1 MTKPTQ
7 SISYNNDQLFLP
19 GRLSDPDNV
28 LKTDPRADPRMVTAL
43 APFELDIAPPPAP
56 VTADSSLQ
64 EKLDYMAEAEVGF
77 EGLFSAL
84 YTDLPPNKDVER
96 RTEVIK
102 GVDDNDISLYIH
114 KPKNVSGS
122 LPCVYHTH
130 GGGMVIL
137 EAAGPAFKRWRDE
150 LSALGMVV
158 VGVEFRN
165 GAGKHGNHPFPA
177 GLNDC
182 MSGLQWTFDNKAALG
197 ISKIIVSG
205 ESGGGNLSL
214 AVTLKAKKEG
224 KIDQIDGTYALC
236 PYISN
241 AWAEKIKE
249 LPSLYENDDL
259 FLNCSNL
266 GVLASVYDPEHTND
280 NNPLCWPYFAKSE
293 DLQGLPPHVISVNQ
307 LDPLRDE
314 GLKYYQMLLAAGV
327 SAYSRTVNGTG
338 HAGDMIFR
346 KALPEV
352 YAATIRDIK
361 GFADS
366 L

>member
-7 SISYNNDQLFLP
+7 SISYNNDQPFLP

-43 APFELDIAPPPAP
+43 APFELDMAPAPAP

-114 KPKNVSGS
+114 KPKNVSGP

-137 EAAGPAFKRWRDE
+137 EAAGPVYKRWRDE

-165 GAGKHGNHPFPA
+165 GAGKLGNHPFPA

-241 AWAEKIKE
+241 AWAEKFKE

-259 FLNCSNL
+259 FLNCSTL

-293 DLQGLPPHVISVNQ
+293 DLQGQPPHVISVNQ

-327 SAYSRTVNGTG
+327 SAYSRTVNGTC

>member
-1 MTKPTQ
+1 MTTSIQ
-7 SISYNNDQLFLP
+7 SSSNNKEQPILP
-19 GRLSDPDNV
+19 GRLADPNNI
-28 LKTDPRADPRMVTAL
+28 LKTDPRADPRMVAAL
-43 APFELDIAPPPAP
+43 APFGLDIAPAPAP

-64 EKLDYMAEAEVGF
+64 EQLDYIKEAEVGF
-77 EGLFSAL
+77 EGLFAAL
-84 YTDLPPNKDVER
+84 YTDLPPIEDVER

-102 GVDDNDISLYIH
+102 GVDNNDISLYIH
-114 KPKNVSGS
+114 KPKNASGP
-122 LPCVYHTH
+122 LPCVYHIH

-137 EAAGPAFKRWRDE
+137 EAAGPCYKRWRDE
-150 LSALGMVV
+150 LSAAGMVV

-165 GAGKHGNHPFPA
+165 GAGKLGNHPFPA

-182 MSGLQWTFDNKAALG
+182 MSGLQWTFDNKATLG

-205 ESGGGNLSL
+205 ESGGGNLTL
-214 AVTLKAKKEG
+214 AVTLKAKKDG

-236 PYISN
+236 PYISK
-241 AWAEKIKE
+241 AWAHKIKQ

-259 FLNCSNL
+259 FLNCSMM
-266 GVLASVYDPEHTND
+266 GVLAVVYDPEHKND
-280 NNPLCWPYFAKSE
+280 NNPLCWPFFAKRE

-327 SAYSRTVNGTG
+327 SVYSRTVNGTC
-338 HAGDMIFR
+338 HAGDVIFR

-352 YAATIRDIK
+352 SAATIRDIK
-361 GFADS
+361 GFAYS